1 MRPIKPTHLSSPFG
15 SNRASPPSSPPPPLD
30 QPHADVPL
38 ATSFTM
44 EQEPVSLLP
53 LPSQIWLNCS
63 LYTRNETER
72 FKFPLP
78 TDIHVV
84 HHLLS
89 SPPPLCHYKRH
100 QSPRGTPPHP
110 SPPLFPHVRARSTP
124 SPSTK
129 RPPQL
134 AFIVGHPHH
143 PTAAFCHQ

>member
-100 QSPRGTPPHP
+100 QSPRGTP
-110 SPPLFPHVRARSTP
+110 

-129 RPPQL
+129 RLPQL